1 MKIISISLLF
11 VASGL
16 SFQSSTWAQMSSG
29 FPTLCQT
36 SEFAFLNARLEKF
49 EKQGKGYNLKQTGK
63 IISLCADKPK
73 EPFSKFFYRF
83 GTIGN
88 VEMEQ
93 VATSNA
99 KFGIYNRST
108 TPKTGENI
116 FSFANGNFNYY
127 VAEATGMGS
136 GISVMAYKSDK
147 RIASYFSGNDNEYQS
162 NLEEVDFDKARSPVF
177 MKKALKNNLD
187 DTLRFE

>member
-1 MKIISISLLF
+1 MKKIYTSLLF
-11 VASGL
+11 VAFGL
-16 SFQSSTWAQMSSG
+16 SFQSSTWAQMSSD

-36 SEFAFLNARLEKF
+36 GEFAFLNARLEKF

-63 IISLCADKPK
+63 IVSLCADKPK
-73 EPFSKFFYRF
+73 EPFSKFVYRF

-99 KFGIYNRST
+99 RFGIYNRST

-116 FSFANGNFNYY
+116 FSFTNGNFNYY

-177 MKKALKNNLD
+177 DKKCTK
-187 DTLRFE
+187 E